1 MRISDWSSD
10 VCSSDLGLLDTLGDN
25 EAVGSAAPEGYE
37 QCSCGL
43 PFGLGFLQCQLGFE
57 NAGIGA
63 GLDEERILVAAHA
76 PDRFGAHLLFEFDAI
91 LCDPDPLLGDLAV
104 DKLGSASCRERV
116 CQLL

>member
-10 VCSSDLGLLDTLGDN
+10 VCSSDLHRGIGFGQRRIARIGLLDTLGDN

-76 PDRFGAHLLFEFDAI
+76 PDRFGDRKSTRLNSSH
-91 LCDPDPLLGDLAV
+91 
-104 DKLGSASCRERV
+104 
-116 CQLL
+116 